1 MVVLHQVFHHQC
13 TLLRAFETFANVG
26 AGGGVSPSIMLSSN
40 ISIVKDLLM
49 EIDTNIDLKDRV
61 IAM

>member
-26 AGGGVSPSIMLSSN
+26 AGAPSIMLSSN
-40 ISIVKDLLM
+40 ISIVKDLLI